1 MYLGQRYSS
10 GPHQYLCSSYQTNG
24 QLYSLKVTD
33 VLNVELASQVYVPP
47 SVARKGENWRMVT
60 EEPLITNTL
69 DEVSVL
75 VMVSEPFIQSAGAVL
90 QERVSDWPTVV
101 WWLPP
106 LTSAPPMVTTGPTG
120 IHLRAGRCQR
130 EGCLT
135 LILRLYIYNYVATC
149 VAIGVCAW

>member
-1 MYLGQRYSS
+1 M
-10 GPHQYLCSSYQTNG
+10 
-24 QLYSLKVTD
+24 
-33 VLNVELASQVYVPP
+33 ELASQVYVPP